1 MEPVADAR
9 RGTYLDRPDAARL
22 ATLVA
27 KGKKK
32 NERPGPMSRMALQS
46 AASTVLPGCDTPS
59 QSVFVPPLLR
69 AMAME
74 LSLCALP
81 RDGLSKY
88 LRAKEL

>member
-1 MEPVADAR
+1 
-9 RGTYLDRPDAARL
+9 
-22 ATLVA
+22 
-27 KGKKK
+27 
-32 NERPGPMSRMALQS
+32 MSRMALQS

-81 RDGLSKY
+81 RDGLSRY